1 MNESA
6 KKLKSRIIQS
16 VIMLVTVT
24 AILGTMFCAD
34 AFAKASI
41 DKVAGELEISSAK
54 ASVMKFALVGA
65 GIAFG
70 LAALGG
76 GYAISHIGAAAMGA
90 IAEKPQIASQALIF
104 VALAEGVVVFGII
117 VAYLILNKV

>member
-1 MNESA
+1 MNEPE

-16 VIMLVTVT
+16 VIMLATVM
-24 AILGTMFCAD
+24 AVLGTIFCAG
-34 AFAKASI
+34 AFAEASS
-41 DKVAGELEISSAK
+41 DEEAGELGMSSAK
-54 ASVMKFALVGA
+54 ADVMKFGLVAA

-117 VAYLILNKV
+117 AAYLILNKV

>member
-1 MNESA
+1 MNESE
-6 KKLKSRIIQS
+6 KKLKLHIIQS
-16 VIMLVTVT
+16 VIMLVTVM

-34 AFAKASI
+34 AFAEATS
-41 DKVAGELEISSAK
+41 DNEAGELVMSTEK
-54 ASVMKFALVGA
+54 ADVMKFAFIAA

-70 LAALGG
+70 LAAIGG

>member
-1 MNESA
+1 MNEHE
-6 KKLKSRIIQS
+6 KKLKSHIIQS
-16 VIMLVTVT
+16 VIMLVTVM

-34 AFAKASI
+34 VFAEASSNN
-41 DKVAGELEISSAK
+41 KAGEMGMSSAK
-54 ASVMKFALVGA
+54 ADVTKFAVIAA

>member
-1 MNESA
+1 MNEPE
-6 KKLKSRIIQS
+6 KQLKSRIIQS
-16 VIMLVTVT
+16 VIMLVTVM
-24 AILGTMFCAD
+24 AILGIMFCAD
-34 AFAKASI
+34 AFAEASN
-41 DKVAGELEISSAK
+41 DKDAGELGMSSAK
-54 ASVMKFALVGA
+54 ADVMKFSFIAA

-90 IAEKPQIASQALIF
+90 IAEKPQIASNALIF
-104 VALAEGVVVFGII
+104 VGLAEGIVVLGII

>member
-1 MNESA
+1 MNEPE
-6 KKLKSRIIQS
+6 KQLKSRIIQS
-16 VIMLVTVT
+16 VIMLVTVM
-24 AILGTMFCAD
+24 AILGTMLCANV
-34 AFAKASI
+34 FAEASN
-41 DKVAGELEISSAK
+41 DTEAGELAMSSTK
-54 ASVMKFALVGA
+54 AGVMKFALIAA
-65 GIAFG
+65 GVAFG

>member
-1 MNESA
+1 MNEPK
-6 KKLKSRIIQS
+6 KKLKSYIIQS
-16 VIMLVTVT
+16 VIMLVTVM

-34 AFAKASI
+34 VFAEASSNNEAGEMAMSAAKA
-41 DKVAGELEISSAK
+41 DVT
-54 ASVMKFALVGA
+54 KFAVIAA

>member
-1 MNESA
+1 MNEPQ
-6 KKLKSRIIQS
+6 KKLKSHIIYS
-16 VIMLVTVT
+16 VVMLVTVMV
-24 AILGTMFCAD
+24 ISGTMFCAD
-34 AFAKASI
+34 VFAEATSNNEAGEMVMSQAKA
-41 DKVAGELEISSAK
+41 DVT
-54 ASVMKFALVGA
+54 KFAVIAA

-90 IAEKPQIASQALIF
+90 ISEKPQIASQALIF